1 MDPKGPEK
9 IGEILSRLFAARGW
23 GRQQDRLRLERAW
36 AEAVG
41 VEYALHTRVSGLKRN
56 VLEVE
61 VKGAVLIQ
69 ELAQFHKRRVLEA
82 LRKTLPGVTIA
93 DLRFR
98 AGTWTS

>member
-1 MDPKGPEK
+1 MDPKGPEPLS
-9 IGEILSRLFAARGW
+9 EVLSRLFAARGW

-41 VEYALHTRVSGLKRN
+41 VEYAGMTRVAGLKRN

-61 VKGAVLIQ
+61 VKGAVPMQ
-69 ELAQFHKRRVLEA
+69 ELSQFHKKKVLER
-82 LRKTLPGVTIA
+82 LRKILTGVTIA

-98 AGTWTS
+98 SATW